1 MALATNGA
9 GGTIREKK
17 LKDLGEIAETIR
29 QLATPGMTPK
39 ALIQSVIDQ
48 HPEASKKEIARAAL
62 LSVILST
69 EFSPE
74 ETQAL
79 HDLAMDTR
87 DDDTA

>member
-1 MALATNGA
+1 MK
-9 GGTIREKK
+9 EKK

-39 ALIQSVIDQ
+39 ALVEAVRER
-48 HPEASKKEIARAAL
+48 HPEASKKEIARAAF
-62 LSVILST
+62 LSVILSA

-74 ETQAL
+74 DKQAL
-79 HDLAMDTR
+79 HDLAMVTR